1 MSLTVDGTSAALES
15 PVSSR
20 LGARQITVAYRD
32 RVVLDQLSLDIPDG
46 AFSVIIGANGSGKS
60 TLLRALA
67 RIIAPV
73 RGSVLLDGADISAY
87 HTREVA
93 RRLGLLPQDSAVPD
107 DITVFDLVSRGRY
120 PHQGFL
126 KRWSAADDLAVAEA
140 LAATGLDGLADR
152 FVDELSGGQRQRAWI
167 SLVLAQQTPL
177 MLLDEPTRA
186 LDIAHQ
192 IELLDLMRRL
202 NRDHG
207 RTLVAVLHDLNQAFR
222 YADHLIAMQNGVIVA
237 QGTPTALVSPAFV
250 EGLFGL
256 RSVVIDDPVSGRP
269 LVIPLGDCPP
279 PSSDR

>member
-1 MSLTVDGTSAALES
+1 MSCDSAPFGSL
-15 PVSSR
+15 PSR
-20 LGARQITVAYRD
+20 LGARRITVAYRD

-46 AFSVIIGANGSGKS
+46 AFTVIIGANGCGKS

-67 RIIAPV
+67 RIVAPAG
-73 RGSVLLDGADISAY
+73 GSVLLDGAEIAGY
-87 HTREVA
+87 HTKEVA
-93 RRLGLLPQDSAVPD
+93 RRLGLLPQDSVVPD

-120 PHQGFL
+120 PHQEFL
-126 KRWSAADDLAVAEA
+126 RRWSAADDRAVAEA
-140 LAATGLDGLADR
+140 LAATGLGELADR

-192 IELLDLMRRL
+192 IELLDLMGRL

-222 YADHLIAMQNGVIVA
+222 YADHLIAMRNGAIVA
-237 QGTPTALVSPAFV
+237 QGTPAELVSAAFI
-250 EGLFGL
+250 EQLFGL

-269 LVIPLGDCPP
+269 LVIPVGEAH
-279 PSSDR
+279 SGT